1 MHTRT
6 GEYSTNIKNY
16 VTLREFVTTDKITIE
31 EYVKSKCLINLG
43 VKISILDSLNL
54 EEVENK
60 IVKKFNE

>member
-31 EYVKSKCLINLG
+31 EYVKSKCLIYWG